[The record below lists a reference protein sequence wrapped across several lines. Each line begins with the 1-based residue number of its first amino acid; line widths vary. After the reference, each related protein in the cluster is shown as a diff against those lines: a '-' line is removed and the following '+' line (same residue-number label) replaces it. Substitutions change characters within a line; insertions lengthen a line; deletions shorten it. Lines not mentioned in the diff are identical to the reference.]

1 MRSGRKASNPAIEA
15 YLAKP
20 LDEDRLFQTL
30 CGLADIR
37 ETPRDRPA
45 LFDPDGIWE
54 MAGEDAEFLERM
66 LVLFERDA
74 PDLIEEIGIA
84 VDEGDAQGLRTSAH
98 TLKGMLTTICA
109 GALIESADT
118 LETFGA
124 ESRPAEAAEVLEEL
138 ERQMTELWQELS
150 SYYDR

>member
-1 MRSGRKASNPAIEA
+1 
-15 YLAKP
+15 
-20 LDEDRLFQTL
+20 
-30 CGLADIR
+30 
-37 ETPRDRPA
+37 
-45 LFDPDGIWE
+45 
-54 MAGEDAEFLERM
+54 M

-84 VDEGDAQGLRTSAH
+84 VDEGDAQGLRTNAH

-118 LETFGA
+118 FETFGP

-150 SYYDR
+150 SYYDHRSHTSEYFSSGSNPCRLLMSSTK